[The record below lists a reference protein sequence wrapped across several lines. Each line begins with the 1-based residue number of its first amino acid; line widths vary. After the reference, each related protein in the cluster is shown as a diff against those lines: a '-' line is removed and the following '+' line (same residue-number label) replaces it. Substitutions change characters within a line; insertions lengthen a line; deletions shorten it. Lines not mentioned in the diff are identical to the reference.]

1 VCVFKINMVM
11 RVCVNCGKD
20 IDTSKELYVLLGT
33 YNCDEVVDETYYH
46 MNCWRSHFE
55 DQTKKKA
62 EVIVNNMQE
71 RMMPIAKQLVERIK
85 NIVGENGN
93 GGTLSYTG

>member
-1 VCVFKINMVM
+1 
-11 RVCVNCGKD
+11 
-20 IDTSKELYVLLGT
+20 
-33 YNCDEVVDETYYH
+33 
-46 MNCWRSHFE
+46 
-55 DQTKKKA
+55 
-62 EVIVNNMQE
+62 MQE